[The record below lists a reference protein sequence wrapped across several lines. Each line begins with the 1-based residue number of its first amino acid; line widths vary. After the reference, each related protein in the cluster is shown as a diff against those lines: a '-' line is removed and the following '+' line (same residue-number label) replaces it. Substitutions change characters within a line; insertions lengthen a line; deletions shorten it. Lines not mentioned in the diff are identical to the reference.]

1 MTFRQSR
8 TIPFDQGSGPTLI
21 CTFCINSLSFP
32 LFPLAT
38 FSRFLGVHLFPFP
51 RFALQRVFCA
61 KITAERMSKATGVG
75 VGQRAPD
82 FMLRDGADQDWKL
95 SDQRGKVVVLL
106 FYPGD
111 ETPICTRQMCSVRD
125 RWDDY
130 SATGEEVVGISTD
143 SVESHKKFAEH
154 HDLPLRL
161 LSDAGGDVAR
171 MYGAQSLIPGKVAR
185 SVFVIDANGVIRY
198 RDVRPLGL
206 FRPKDEDVIRAIR
219 EAQKAV
225 GSRQ

>member
-1 MTFRQSR
+1 MY
-8 TIPFDQGSGPTLI
+8 
-21 CTFCINSLSFP
+21 SLYV
-32 LFPLAT
+32 AA
-38 FSRFLGVHLFPFP
+38 GV
-51 RFALQRVFCA
+51 
-61 KITAERMSKATGVG
+61 KTSKATKTD
-75 VGQRAPD
+75 VGQSAPD
-82 FMLRDGADQDWKL
+82 FTLRDGADQDWKL

-111 ETPICTRQMCSVRD
+111 ETPVCTRQMCSVRD

-130 SATGEEVVGISTD
+130 LSTGAEVVGISTD

-161 LSDAGGDVAR
+161 LSDPGRTVAR
-171 MYGAQSLIPGKVAR
+171 LYGAKSLIPGKVAR
-185 SVFVIDANGVIRY
+185 SVFVIDSNGTIRY

-219 EAQKAV
+219 EAQ
-225 GSRQ
+225 G